1 MGFGGL
7 EKRKYMRLDT
17 QVGVELS
24 LYDPAKGKTV
34 PHTAESLNISAG
46 GLLVTVER
54 PLEISSYVL
63 ARFTLPGETEQ
74 QDFIARVVRVEEIEA
89 LRRYDIGLEF
99 VDIVIGDL
107 EKIDKYVTS
116 EFEGK

>member
-1 MGFGGL
+1 V
-7 EKRKYMRLDT
+7 EKRRYMRLDAR
-17 QVGVELS
+17 VKIELS
-24 LYDPAKGKTV
+24 LYDPAKGKTT
-34 PHTAESLNISAG
+34 PKSAESRNVSAG
-46 GLLVTVER
+46 GLLVTIDR

-99 VDIVIGDL
+99 VDIVIGDM
-107 EKIDKYVTS
+107 ERIDKYVLG
-116 EFEGK
+116 ELEKD